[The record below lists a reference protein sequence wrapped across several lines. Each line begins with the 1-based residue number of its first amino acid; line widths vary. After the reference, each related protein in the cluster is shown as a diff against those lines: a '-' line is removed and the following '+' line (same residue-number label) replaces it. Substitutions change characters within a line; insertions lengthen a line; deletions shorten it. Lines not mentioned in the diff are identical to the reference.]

1 MKKSIKVIST
11 LLLAIM
17 LVASI
22 AGTVL
27 AVDPNT
33 VLNGLN
39 GNGNVQT
46 NDLTKVG
53 NNIVTIIQ
61 VVGIVIAVIVLLV
74 IGIKYMMGSAS
85 EKAEYSWCSS
95 YFCWYIISKSY
106 LLIINFSINKIIFHK
121 YYISITIKLK
131 VHVNALFF
139 VFRLHFV
146 TICAII

>member
-11 LLLAIM
+11 LLLTIM

-74 IGIKYMMGSAS
+74 IGIKYMMGSAAEKS
-85 EKAEYSWCSS
+85 EYKKTMIPYIVGAVLIFAGTSLVRVIYSLSTS
-95 YFCWYIISKSY
+95 VSTK
-106 LLIINFSINKIIFHK
+106 
-121 YYISITIKLK
+121 
-131 VHVNALFF
+131 
-139 VFRLHFV
+139 
-146 TICAII
+146 

>member
-17 LVASI
+17 LVTSI

-27 AVDPNT
+27 AFDPNT
-33 VLNGLN
+33 VLNELN

-85 EKAEYSWCSS
+85 EKAEYKKTMIP
-95 YFCWYIISKSY
+95 YIVGAV
-106 LLIINFSINKIIFHK
+106 LIFAGTSLVRVIYSLSTSVSTK
-121 YYISITIKLK
+121 
-131 VHVNALFF
+131 
-139 VFRLHFV
+139 
-146 TICAII
+146 

>member
-27 AVDPNT
+27 AVDQNT

-39 GNGNVQT
+39 GNGNVQI

-85 EKAEYSWCSS
+85 EKAEYKKTMIP
-95 YFCWYIISKSY
+95 YIVGAV
-106 LLIINFSINKIIFHK
+106 LIFAGTSLVRVIYSLSTSVSTK
-121 YYISITIKLK
+121 
-131 VHVNALFF
+131 
-139 VFRLHFV
+139 
-146 TICAII
+146 

>member
-11 LLLAIM
+11 LLLTIM

-61 VVGIVIAVIVLLV
+61 VVGIVIAVMVLLV

-85 EKAEYSWCSS
+85 EKAEYKKTMIP
-95 YFCWYIISKSY
+95 YIVGAV
-106 LLIINFSINKIIFHK
+106 LIFAGTSLVRVIYSLSTSVSTK
-121 YYISITIKLK
+121 
-131 VHVNALFF
+131 
-139 VFRLHFV
+139 
-146 TICAII
+146 

>member
-1 MKKSIKVIST
+1 MKKYIKVIST

-33 VLNGLN
+33 VLNGLD

-85 EKAEYSWCSS
+85 EKAEYKKTMIP
-95 YFCWYIISKSY
+95 YIVGAV
-106 LLIINFSINKIIFHK
+106 LIFAGTSLVRVIYSLSTSVSTK
-121 YYISITIKLK
+121 
-131 VHVNALFF
+131 
-139 VFRLHFV
+139 
-146 TICAII
+146 

>member
-61 VVGIVIAVIVLLV
+61 VVGIVIAVIVFLV

-85 EKAEYSWCSS
+85 EKAEYKKTMIP
-95 YFCWYIISKSY
+95 YIVGAV
-106 LLIINFSINKIIFHK
+106 LIFAGTSLVRVIYSLSTSVSTK
-121 YYISITIKLK
+121 
-131 VHVNALFF
+131 
-139 VFRLHFV
+139 
-146 TICAII
+146 

>member
-17 LVASI
+17 LVTSI

-33 VLNGLN
+33 VLNGLD

-85 EKAEYSWCSS
+85 EKAEYKKTMIP
-95 YFCWYIISKSY
+95 YIVGAV
-106 LLIINFSINKIIFHK
+106 LIFAGTSLVRVIYSLSTSVSTK
-121 YYISITIKLK
+121 
-131 VHVNALFF
+131 
-139 VFRLHFV
+139 
-146 TICAII
+146 

>member
-11 LLLAIM
+11 LLLTIM

-46 NDLTKVG
+46 NDLTEVG

-85 EKAEYSWCSS
+85 EKAEYKKTMIP
-95 YFCWYIISKSY
+95 YIVGAV
-106 LLIINFSINKIIFHK
+106 LIFAGTSLVRVIYSLSTSVSTK
-121 YYISITIKLK
+121 
-131 VHVNALFF
+131 
-139 VFRLHFV
+139 
-146 TICAII
+146 

>member
-85 EKAEYSWCSS
+85 EKAEYKKTMIL
-95 YFCWYIISKSY
+95 YIVGAV
-106 LLIINFSINKIIFHK
+106 LIFAGTSLVRVIYSLSTSVSTK
-121 YYISITIKLK
+121 
-131 VHVNALFF
+131 
-139 VFRLHFV
+139 
-146 TICAII
+146 

>member
-11 LLLAIM
+11 LLLTIM

-33 VLNGLN
+33 VLNELN

-61 VVGIVIAVIVLLV
+61 VVGVVIAVIVLLV

-85 EKAEYSWCSS
+85 EKAEYKKTMIP
-95 YFCWYIISKSY
+95 YIVGAV
-106 LLIINFSINKIIFHK
+106 LIFAGTSLVRVIYSLSTSVSTK
-121 YYISITIKLK
+121 
-131 VHVNALFF
+131 
-139 VFRLHFV
+139 
-146 TICAII
+146 

>member
-1 MKKSIKVIST
+1 MKKYIKVIST

-17 LVASI
+17 LVTSI

-85 EKAEYSWCSS
+85 EKAEYKKTMIP
-95 YFCWYIISKSY
+95 YIVGAV
-106 LLIINFSINKIIFHK
+106 LIFAGTSLVRVIYSLSTSVSTK
-121 YYISITIKLK
+121 
-131 VHVNALFF
+131 
-139 VFRLHFV
+139 
-146 TICAII
+146 

>member
-17 LVASI
+17 LVTSI

-74 IGIKYMMGSAS
+74 IGVKYMMGSAS
-85 EKAEYSWCSS
+85 EKAEYKKTMIP
-95 YFCWYIISKSY
+95 YIVGAV
-106 LLIINFSINKIIFHK
+106 LIFAGTSLVRVIYSLSTSVSTK
-121 YYISITIKLK
+121 
-131 VHVNALFF
+131 
-139 VFRLHFV
+139 
-146 TICAII
+146 

>member
-11 LLLAIM
+11 LLLTIM

-85 EKAEYSWCSS
+85 EKAEYKKTVIP
-95 YFCWYIISKSY
+95 YIVGAV
-106 LLIINFSINKIIFHK
+106 LIFAGTSLVRVIYSLSTSVSTK
-121 YYISITIKLK
+121 
-131 VHVNALFF
+131 
-139 VFRLHFV
+139 
-146 TICAII
+146 

>member
-17 LVASI
+17 LVTSI

-39 GNGNVQT
+39 GNGNVKI

-85 EKAEYSWCSS
+85 EKAEYKKTM
-95 YFCWYIISKSY
+95 IPY
-106 LLIINFSINKIIFHK
+106 LVGAILIFGASA
-121 YYISITIKLK
+121 ITK
-131 VHVNALFF
+131 VVVGLAQGI
-139 VFRLHFV
+139 
-146 TICAII
+146 TG

>member
-17 LVASI
+17 LVTSI

-39 GNGNVQT
+39 GNGNVQI

-85 EKAEYSWCSS
+85 EKAEYKKTMIP
-95 YFCWYIISKSY
+95 YIVGAV
-106 LLIINFSINKIIFHK
+106 LI
-121 YYISITIKLK
+121 
-131 VHVNALFF
+131 F
-139 VFRLHFV
+139 VGTSLVRVIYSLSTSV
-146 TICAII
+146 STK

>member
-74 IGIKYMMGSAS
+74 IGIKYMIGSAS
-85 EKAEYSWCSS
+85 EKAEYKKTMIP
-95 YFCWYIISKSY
+95 YIVGA
-106 LLIINFSINKIIFHK
+106 LLIFAGTSLVRVIYSLSSSVAGNNK
-121 YYISITIKLK
+121 
-131 VHVNALFF
+131 
-139 VFRLHFV
+139 
-146 TICAII
+146 

>member
-11 LLLAIM
+11 LLLTIM

-85 EKAEYSWCSS
+85 EKAEYKKTMIP
-95 YFCWYIISKSY
+95 YIVGAV
-106 LLIINFSINKIIFHK
+106 LIFAGTSLVRVIYS
-121 YYISITIKLK
+121 L
-131 VHVNALFF
+131 
-139 VFRLHFV
+139 
-146 TICAII
+146 

>member
-17 LVASI
+17 LVTSI

-85 EKAEYSWCSS
+85 EIAEYKKTMIP
-95 YFCWYIISKSY
+95 YIVGAV
-106 LLIINFSINKIIFHK
+106 LIFAGTSLVRVIYSLSTSVSTK
-121 YYISITIKLK
+121 
-131 VHVNALFF
+131 
-139 VFRLHFV
+139 
-146 TICAII
+146 

>member
-27 AVDPNT
+27 AVDPIT
-33 VLNGLN
+33 VLNGID

-85 EKAEYSWCSS
+85 EKAEYKKTMIP
-95 YFCWYIISKSY
+95 YIVGAV
-106 LLIINFSINKIIFHK
+106 LIFAGTSLVRVIYSLSTSVSTK
-121 YYISITIKLK
+121 
-131 VHVNALFF
+131 
-139 VFRLHFV
+139 
-146 TICAII
+146 

>member
-11 LLLAIM
+11 LLLTIM

-74 IGIKYMMGSAS
+74 IGIKYMIGSAS
-85 EKAEYSWCSS
+85 EKAEYKKTMIPYIVGAVLIFAGTSLVKVIYSLASS
-95 YFCWYIISKSY
+95 VAPTK
-106 LLIINFSINKIIFHK
+106 
-121 YYISITIKLK
+121 
-131 VHVNALFF
+131 
-139 VFRLHFV
+139 
-146 TICAII
+146 

>member
-17 LVASI
+17 LVASV

-33 VLNGLN
+33 VLNGLD

-46 NDLTKVG
+46 SDLTKVG

-61 VVGIVIAVIVLLV
+61 VVGIVIAVIVLLI

-85 EKAEYSWCSS
+85 EKAEFKKSMIPYIVGAVLIFAGTSLVRVIYSLSTS
-95 YFCWYIISKSY
+95 VSTK
-106 LLIINFSINKIIFHK
+106 
-121 YYISITIKLK
+121 
-131 VHVNALFF
+131 
-139 VFRLHFV
+139 
-146 TICAII
+146 

>member
-46 NDLTKVG
+46 NDLTKIG

-85 EKAEYSWCSS
+85 EKAEYKKTMIP
-95 YFCWYIISKSY
+95 YIVGAV
-106 LLIINFSINKIIFHK
+106 LIFAGTSLVRVIYSLSTSVSTK
-121 YYISITIKLK
+121 
-131 VHVNALFF
+131 
-139 VFRLHFV
+139 
-146 TICAII
+146 

>member
-11 LLLAIM
+11 LLLTIM

-39 GNGNVQT
+39 GNGNVQI

-85 EKAEYSWCSS
+85 EKAEYKKTMIP
-95 YFCWYIISKSY
+95 YIVGAV
-106 LLIINFSINKIIFHK
+106 LIFAGTSLVRVIYSLSTSVSTN
-121 YYISITIKLK
+121 
-131 VHVNALFF
+131 
-139 VFRLHFV
+139 
-146 TICAII
+146 